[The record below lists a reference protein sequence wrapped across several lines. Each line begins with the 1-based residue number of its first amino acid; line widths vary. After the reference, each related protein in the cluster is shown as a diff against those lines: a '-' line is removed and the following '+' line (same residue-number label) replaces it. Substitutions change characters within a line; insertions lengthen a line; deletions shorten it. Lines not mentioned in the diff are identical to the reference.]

1 MLDYGMPTIVK
12 SAQAVAKLRHSP
24 TRPYAQEV
32 LDALA
37 SGEPRRIVNAQLIY
51 GAKMLFVCA
60 EDSHEFVVE
69 PRAGQASILSSS
81 VSATQLGREIG
92 ELAALWARMETQWW
106 RAQSEKWNEA
116 FPDRLIDLDD
126 SPWDDNRRAPR
137 GGGIGEC

>member
-12 SAQAVAKLRHSP
+12 SAQAVAKVRHSP

-51 GAKMLFVCA
+51 GAKMLFICA

-69 PRAGQASILSSS
+69 PRARQASILSSS

-106 RAQSEKWNEA
+106 RAKSAEWNEA
-116 FPDRLIDLDD
+116 FPDRPIDLDD
-126 SPWDDNRRAPR
+126 SPWDDNRRASR
-137 GGGIGEC
+137 GGGVDAC

>member
-37 SGEPRRIVNAQLIY
+37 SGEARRIVNAQLIY

-106 RAQSEKWNEA
+106 RVQSEKWNEA

-126 SPWDDNRRAPR
+126 SPWDDTRRASR
-137 GGGIGEC
+137 GGLGEC